1 MATRIFNLAKKL
13 KVDTKDALDMCR
25 SLGIPATS
33 VLTALSEEDVK
44 RLVEAFGKTD
54 NPSTIANDIAVD
66 VALVPLAPMP
76 KPMRKPARA
85 LDKEPS
91 VVGKEQKMRSGAKRK
106 SGSSTQSDDEEVSAV
121 SIPVPKL
128 HPYPRSSPR
137 AEKCDKGSLRSRYQE
152 PKSGDPRVSLVE
164 ALDTTRLHLQVMEL
178 CSIVEFLLSHVAERS
193 VKFPSDRTF
202 GELVENA
209 IEKKQL
215 TSVTQEDMAEARR
228 VRNENAHRKSG
239 KVPKPDK
246 QRKSRNTFVLAILDL
261 LEHVDGPTRQE
272 VLADFVRAVR
282 EPQEPRDTDAPG

>member
-1 MATRIFNLAKKL
+1 MAERIFSLAKQL
-13 KVDTKDALDMCR
+13 KVGCEDVLDMCR

-33 VLTALSEEDVK
+33 VLATLSEEDVK
-44 RLVEAFGKTD
+44 RVVEAFGKTD
-54 NPSTIANDIAVD
+54 NRSTTPNDIAVD

-76 KPMRKPARA
+76 KATRKPSRA
-85 LDKEPS
+85 IDKEPS
-91 VVGKEQKMRSGAKRK
+91 VPVKEPKMPSGTKQN

-121 SIPVPKL
+121 PIPVLKS
-128 HPYPRSSPR
+128 HPCPRPSPR
-137 AEKCDKGSLRSRYQE
+137 AEKCDKGSLRSKYQGPE
-152 PKSGDPRVSLVE
+152 SGDARVSLVE
-164 ALDTTRLHLQVMEL
+164 ALDTTRLHLQVLEL

-193 VKFPSDRTF
+193 VRFPSDRTF
-202 GELVENA
+202 PELVQNA

-239 KVPKPDK
+239 KVPTPDK

-261 LEHVDGPTRQE
+261 LEHVDARTRQE

-282 EPQEPRDTDAPG
+282 EPQESRDSDARG